1 MVNINIGDLE
11 PIAYC
16 IVIREV
22 LDSKRFLKGF
32 GDNVLLKFPIK
43 EIEENIKKIRK
54 ELLSEIENKK
64 HFVGIKTL
72 LLDLLDRILAMSS
85 RYNSINYALASEI
98 QNNIKKIMK
107 NITYADNFNDLEKL
121 YEEFNRSVFLNM
133 YKLFQES
140 IKLRK

>member
-72 LLDLLDRILAMSS
+72 LLDLLDRILAMSN

-98 QNNIKKIMK
+98 QNSIKKIMK

>member
-72 LLDLLDRILAMSS
+72 LLDLLDRILAMSN
-85 RYNSINYALASEI
+85 RYNSINYALASEV
-98 QNNIKKIMK
+98 QNSIKKIMK
-107 NITYADNFNDLEKL
+107 NITYADNFNDLERL
-121 YEEFNRSVFLNM
+121 YEEFNRNVFLNM

-140 IKLRK
+140 ISLRK

>member
-98 QNNIKKIMK
+98 QNSIKKIMR

>member
-72 LLDLLDRILAMSS
+72 LVDLLDRILAMSN

-98 QNNIKKIMK
+98 QNSIKKIMK
-107 NITYADNFNDLEKL
+107 NITYADNFNDLERL
-121 YEEFNRSVFLNM
+121 YEEFNRNVFLNM

-140 IKLRK
+140 INLRK

>member
-72 LLDLLDRILAMSS
+72 LLDLLDRILAMSN
-85 RYNSINYALASEI
+85 RYNSINYALASEV
-98 QNNIKKIMK
+98 QNSIKKIMK

-121 YEEFNRSVFLNM
+121 YEEFNRNVFLNM

-140 IKLRK
+140 ISLRK

>member
-98 QNNIKKIMK
+98 QNSIKKIMK

>member
-72 LLDLLDRILAMSS
+72 LLDLLDRILAMSN
-85 RYNSINYALASEI
+85 RYNSINYALASEV
-98 QNNIKKIMK
+98 QNSIKKIMK

-140 IKLRK
+140 ISLRK

>member
-72 LLDLLDRILAMSS
+72 LLDLLDRILAMSN

-98 QNNIKKIMK
+98 QNSIKKIMK
-107 NITYADNFNDLEKL
+107 NITYADNFNDLERL
-121 YEEFNRSVFLNM
+121 YEEFNRNVFLNM

-140 IKLRK
+140 ISLRK